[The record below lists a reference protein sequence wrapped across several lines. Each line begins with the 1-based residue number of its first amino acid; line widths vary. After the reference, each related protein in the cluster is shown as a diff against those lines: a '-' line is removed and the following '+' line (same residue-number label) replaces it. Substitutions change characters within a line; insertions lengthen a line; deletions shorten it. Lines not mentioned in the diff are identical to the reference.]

1 MCQTPLLLD
10 VNTKETKLREVIDKI
25 IKSKLGMNLPLVM
38 IGSTLVFEDG
48 DGLEEDEAA
57 NYALNLD
64 KVLPSKV
71 HSVSCSRQGP
81 REQYTPC
88 HLFRFSLWVAL
99 WQRIVQYSLFISFV
113 LINYYRSWLN
123 FQLQ

>member
-1 MCQTPLLLD
+1 MSALRYFAMSKICHAYMLFISFGSDLKLKLNVNQTPLLLD

-64 KVLPSKV
+64 KVL
-71 HSVSCSRQGP
+71 
-81 REQYTPC
+81 
-88 HLFRFSLWVAL
+88 SL
-99 WQRIVQYSLFISFV
+99 
-113 LINYYRSWLN
+113 
-123 FQLQ
+123 